1 MARRATTILTLGAG
15 IRCYLSLRKDIT
27 EGAGWTALKRSES
40 AVGDIIQSFSARTS
54 GLRVCLG
61 RKLGAMQK
69 NVTSIVRH
77 LLACACL
84 FVLLPPAQAQ
94 TLERGPSSSDS
105 DASPRLEMTAEMG
118 LMGGMVDLSD
128 LHGDPQM
135 GLSGAGADVRVRL
148 TRRVGIGIR
157 GLLAIGGE
165 VTHTQ
170 FYDLATIIHLA
181 SSGRSR
187 TFLRFGAGGHH
198 EFEDVQE
205 YRQTN
210 QDHSTT
216 VFPAYRHQKLTAPNF
231 LVTGAGITR
240 VLSPRLGI
248 TAEVDLVA
256 GPGVGS
262 GAGMRASAGVTL
274 PVGAYRP

>member
-1 MARRATTILTLGAG
+1 MP
-15 IRCYLSLRKDIT
+15 
-27 EGAGWTALKRSES
+27 
-40 AVGDIIQSFSARTS
+40 
-54 GLRVCLG
+54 G
-61 RKLGAMQK
+61 RKLGAMRK

-84 FVLLPPAQAQ
+84 FGMPPPAQAQ

-105 DASPRLEMTAEMG
+105 DASPRLEVTAEFA
-118 LMGGMVDLSD
+118 LMGGLIDVSD
-128 LHGDPQM
+128 LHSDLQL
-135 GLSGAGADVRVRL
+135 GLSGVGADVRVRL
-148 TRRVGIGIR
+148 TPRVGVGIR
-157 GLLAIGGE
+157 GL
-165 VTHTQ
+165 VTTGAQ
-170 FYDLATIIHLA
+170 FYDLATIFHLT
-181 SSGRSR
+181 SPGRSH

-198 EFEDVQE
+198 EFRDFEE
-205 YRQTN
+205 SRRTN

-231 LVTGAGITR
+231 LVAGAGITR
-240 VLSPRLGI
+240 VVSRRFGI

-256 GPGVGS
+256 GPGVGG